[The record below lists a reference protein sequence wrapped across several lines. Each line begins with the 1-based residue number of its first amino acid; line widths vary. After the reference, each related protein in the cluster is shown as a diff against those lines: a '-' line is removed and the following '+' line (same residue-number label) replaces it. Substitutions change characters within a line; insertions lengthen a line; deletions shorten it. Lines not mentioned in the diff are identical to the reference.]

1 MSFQNKIALQW
12 CFDWKGDLPAATTNY
27 QTIISI
33 SESPLHSWIKG
44 RILEQSAPDYKNS
57 FCFFFSREYS
67 ADLNLDEMITGQ
79 EGLKKIRAALWET
92 LNGQ

>member
-1 MSFQNKIALQW
+1 MA
-12 CFDWKGDLPAATTNY
+12 
-27 QTIISI
+27 
-33 SESPLHSWIKG
+33 HSV
-44 RILEQSAPDYKNS
+44 PDYKSS
-57 FCFFFSREYS
+57 FCFFIFIRVIHS